1 MKTTD
6 LFANNRSSKKLN
18 ESLQKAFGKSI
29 DLEKFT
35 TEQLEDARNKLRTQ
49 IHDVRSNSNFNETV
63 ENETLTQAQWMLDA
77 IVSELAERQ
86 EFIVDKTGEQVDE
99 VSPPGFAGTVKAMKK
114 HKEVDNPFAL
124 AWHMKNKGYKSHKKA
139 DGSDKKESV
148 ETGEEMTKVT
158 EGEIQ
163 QASAIVTAK
172 TMVDRVGR
180 WIEELSGMEND
191 TLLQLGDSIRDE
203 MGSEQAK
210 NFISAVAP
218 AIQQAL
224 ENLKTTRETLATG
237 VRTLTGEEQGAEM
250 LGSEPGAEEGGDDM
264 AAAAPDEMNMPAEEP
279 AADDFA
285 AAEPAAGGM
294 GDAGRE
300 QRESI
305 QFENRLL
312 KVLAG

>member
-1 MKTTD
+1 M
-6 LFANNRSSKKLN
+6 A
-18 ESLQKAFGKSI
+18 
-29 DLEKFT
+29 
-35 TEQLEDARNKLRTQ
+35 
-49 IHDVRSNSNFNETV
+49 
-63 ENETLTQAQWMLDA
+63 TL
-77 IVSELAERQ
+77 
-86 EFIVDKTGEQVDE
+86 K
-99 VSPPGFAGTVKAMKK
+99 
-114 HKEVDNPFAL
+114 
-124 AWHMKNKGYKSHKKA
+124 
-139 DGSDKKESV
+139 
-148 ETGEEMTKVT
+148 
-158 EGEIQ
+158 EGEVQ

-237 VRTLTGEEQGAEM
+237 VRQLTGEEQAAGMLGAEP
-250 LGSEPGAEEGGDDM
+250 EAGAENDM
-264 AAAAPDEMNMPAEEP
+264 AEPAAPDEMNMPAEEP
-279 AADDFA
+279 AADEFA
-285 AAEPAAGGM
+285 AADAAAGGLEA
-294 GDAGRE
+294 AGRE

-305 QFENRLL
+305 DYQSRLL